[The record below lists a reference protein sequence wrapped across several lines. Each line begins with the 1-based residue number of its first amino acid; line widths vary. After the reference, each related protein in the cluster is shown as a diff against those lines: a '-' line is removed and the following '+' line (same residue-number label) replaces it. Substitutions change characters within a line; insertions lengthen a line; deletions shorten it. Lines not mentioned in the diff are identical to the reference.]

1 MLCAMNKGHE
11 NNSSGYSAYAAW
23 TGIGAVDVAIMGMIL
38 FNESRDILK
47 IICLLLIVA
56 GIVGLKLVASS

>member
-1 MLCAMNKGHE
+1 MKTIPVGI
-11 NNSSGYSAYAAW
+11 AYAAW